1 MRKVAFAAAAA
12 ALVACVVAS
21 PSFASSKSVKANGT
35 FPRAPIYSVGPSP
48 ISAGIGEQ
56 LMEILG
62 LQGNPFSDLDG
73 SLRYLDP
80 DLFLALPTIPLPDPP
95 PDESGNPTTGEA
107 VDLGAVAQMT
117 APNSDLA
124 LETAFNAFSEVG
136 LADDL
141 KAVSA
146 KANVGHAMFQSF
158 GTPEG
163 PISVPVDTEVHYS
176 FSLGGHALIGP
187 GAEGVMSFSGDGEVS
202 QMLLN
207 FPSVSKGDP
216 IRLLTTQVAT
226 QLARK
231 IVTGPC
237 GNGATAKIQFR
248 TPKLVYFA
256 PSSSVDTLY
265 PWYQFDGTVPGKLPF
280 QVRSLLV
287 PANQDGKLQATVS
300 LSSGNGLVNASAKP
314 RGGTPPYTYQWT
326 SCSTT
331 LDPDQASQQSVSYK
345 PASRSPGNVEVVSVE
360 VTDANGLVAQATGR
374 VAVATPGAAI
384 RIVQGVQGVQGVQSI
399 PRVDAGIEWIGTCG
413 GLPGSAVSA
422 GGFVANMTAF
432 GPIPIQF
439 NWGDNNA
446 WERDF
451 KDPTKGGQDSSYVD
465 DVDLTFY
472 TGHAGDWGWWFCNP
486 NHDDQNMTFSDAF
499 LGDRDLEWLGIAACG
514 PLQAVDGAGR
524 TWYQRWGPAFQGLH
538 LLMGYA
544 TTSFDNTVEGPNFA
558 RYILGIPGLGWLG
571 FGPITVRQA
580 WAQMAMDAQPSSVTW
595 AEMGVFGSGGMSDW
609 NDYFWGR
616 GPTGPDIPQSS
627 ITGYWRLSGPS

>member
-1 MRKVAFAAAAA
+1 MLRKVVFTAAAVM
-12 ALVACVVAS
+12 LVAFVSAS
-21 PSFASSKSVKANGT
+21 VSSARSYRTAADGT
-35 FPRAPIYSVGPSP
+35 FPRLPIYDVGPSP
-48 ISAGIGEQ
+48 ISQGVGEQ

-62 LQGNPFSDLDG
+62 LQGNPFSTIDG

-80 DLFLALPTIPLPDPP
+80 NLFLALPMMPLPDFQGS
-95 PDESGNPTTGEA
+95 DESGMPVTGEA
-107 VDLGAVAQMT
+107 VDVGAAAQIKP
-117 APNSDLA
+117 PNDDLA
-124 LETAFNAFSEVG
+124 LETAFNAFSEAG
-136 LADDL
+136 LAEDL

-146 KANVGHAMFQSF
+146 KARVGHARFQSI
-158 GTPEG
+158 GTPDG
-163 PISVPVDTEVHYS
+163 PVDAQIDSEVHYS
-176 FSLGGHALIGP
+176 FSLGGRALIGP
-187 GAEGVMSFSGDGEVS
+187 GAQGVMSFSGDGEVS

-207 FPSVSKGDP
+207 FPSVSKGRMV
-216 IRLLTTQVAT
+216 RLLTSQVAT

-231 IVTGPC
+231 MVVGPC
-237 GNGATAKIQFR
+237 GNGAGNITFR

-256 PSSSVDTLY
+256 PSSDVETLY
-265 PWYQFDGTVPGKLPF
+265 PWYQFDGTVSGRLPF

-287 PANQDGKLQATVS
+287 PAVQDGRLQATVG
-300 LSSGNGLVNASAKP
+300 LSSNGGQVFGSAKV
-314 RGGTPPYTYQWT
+314 RGGTPPYSYQWT

-331 LDPDQASQQSVSYK
+331 LDPDQAASQSISYK
-345 PASRSPGNVEVVSVE
+345 PASRSPGNAEILSVQ

-374 VAVATPGAAI
+374 VAVSTAAN
-384 RIVQGVQGVQGVQSI
+384 RIIQSI
-399 PRVDAGIEWIGTCG
+399 PRVDAGIEWIGNCG
-413 GLPGSAVSA
+413 GLPGSAGSA
-422 GGFVANMTAF
+422 AGFVSNMSVL
-432 GPIPIQF
+432 GPVPIQF

-472 TGHAGDWGWWFCNP
+472 TGHAGDWGWWFCNTT
-486 NHDDQNMTFSDAF
+486 HDDQYLQYPDAY

-514 PLQAVDGAGR
+514 PLQAVDGAGKQ
-524 TWYQRWGPAFQGLH
+524 WYTRWGPAFQGLH

-544 TTSFDNTVEGPNFA
+544 TTSYDNTVEGPNFA
-558 RYILGIPGLGWLG
+558 RYILGLPGLGWLG

-580 WAQMAMDAQPSSVTW
+580 WAQMAIDAQPSSVTW
-595 AEMGVFGSGGMSDW
+595 AEMGVFGSGGLSDW